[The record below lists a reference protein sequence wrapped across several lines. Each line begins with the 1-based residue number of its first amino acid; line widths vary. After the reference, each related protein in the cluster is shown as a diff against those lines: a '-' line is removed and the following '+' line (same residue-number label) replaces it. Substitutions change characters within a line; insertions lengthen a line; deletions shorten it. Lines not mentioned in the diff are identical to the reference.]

1 MAGRWCSGAEVN
13 GRAQGLA
20 ARLGPLL
27 LFLGL
32 LGPGASDHTLAASAS
47 KPPAVGKKAADF
59 ELPALG
65 GGTVRLSQ
73 VTRSGPVVLV
83 VLRGYPGYQCPI
95 CTRQFG
101 EIVEHADEFE
111 KAGAQVVFVYP
122 GPSEELSARAAE
134 FLKGVD
140 YPGHFRILLDPDYTF
155 TNAYGLRWD
164 AEKETAYPSTFVLDS
179 KRRVRFALVS
189 STHGGRS
196 KVEDV
201 LAALRG
207 R

>member
-1 MAGRWCSGAEVN
+1 MTS
-13 GRAQGLA
+13 RARQ
-20 ARLGPLL
+20 PHWKHLL
-27 LFLGL
+27 
-32 LGPGASDHTLAASAS
+32 LAASVAALLAPVLPAMAAAP
-47 KPPAVGKKAADF
+47 KPPVVGGKAADF
-59 ELPALG
+59 TLPALG
-65 GGTVRLSQ
+65 GGKEKLSRL
-73 VTRSGPVVLV
+73 TRTGPVVLV
-83 VLRGYPGYQCPI
+83 VLRGFPGYQCPI

-101 EIVEHADEFE
+101 ELVEHADEFE
-111 KAGAQVVFVYP
+111 AAGARVVFVYP
-122 GPSEELSARAAE
+122 GPSEELADRAAE
-134 FLKGVD
+134 FVKGVD

-201 LAALRG
+201 LAALRA

>member
-1 MAGRWCSGAEVN
+1 MN
-13 GRAQGLA
+13 GRAQGIA
-20 ARLGPLL
+20 GRLRLLLPLL
-27 LFLGL
+27 VFLGL
-32 LGPGASDHTLAASAS
+32 SSPDHTLAAKAP

-101 EIVEHADEFE
+101 ELVEHADEFE

-122 GPSEELSARAAE
+122 GPSEELAARAAE
-134 FLKGVD
+134 FVKGVD
-140 YPGHFRILLDPDYTF
+140 YPEHFRILLDPDYTF

-189 STHGGRS
+189 TTHGGRS

-201 LAALRG
+201 LAALPAR
-207 R
+207 

>member
-1 MAGRWCSGAEVN
+1 MN
-13 GRAQGLA
+13 GRAQGIA
-20 ARLGPLL
+20 GRLRLLLPLL
-27 LFLGL
+27 VFLGL
-32 LGPGASDHTLAASAS
+32 SSPNETLAAKAP

-83 VLRGYPGYQCPI
+83 VLRGFPGYQCPI

-101 EIVEHADEFE
+101 ALVEHADEFE

-122 GPSEELSARAAE
+122 GPSEELAARAAE
-134 FLKGVD
+134 FVKGVD
-140 YPGHFRILLDPDYTF
+140 YPEHFRILLDPDYTF

-189 STHGGRS
+189 TTHGGRS

-201 LAALRG
+201 LAALRA